1 LAGAAPYGEAG
12 RFQRPV
18 GLAVVGGR
26 GDDDSCGGRGS
37 LAGSTGRRVQGL
49 DAANGA
55 PLFVLPAPSGTR
67 LLGVAAAPLIPRER
81 DADADDAEHQPRARS
96 GEVGWRIYAGDFDLD
111 RIHFWEPPAPDASIG
126 SVAAL
131 GCEVAVEAS

>member
-1 LAGAAPYGEAG
+1 MRVATTTRAAA
-12 RFQRPV
+12 
-18 GLAVVGGR
+18 
-26 GDDDSCGGRGS
+26 DRGS